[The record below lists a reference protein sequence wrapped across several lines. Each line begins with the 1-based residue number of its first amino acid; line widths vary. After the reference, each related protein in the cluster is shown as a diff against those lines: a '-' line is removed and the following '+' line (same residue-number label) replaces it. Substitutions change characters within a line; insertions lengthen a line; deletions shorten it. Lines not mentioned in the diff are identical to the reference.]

1 MTAMARTVTR
11 TEAALLRTPAE
22 PLALVPLVVD
32 APGPHEVLVA
42 VSHVGLCHSD
52 LHYLRGTLGTELPA
66 VLGHEVAG
74 VVERTGADVTG
85 LRAGDRVV
93 VSLVPSCGRCVY
105 CESGRPTICSRS
117 TEVRRRPRPA
127 YTLPE
132 GTPVARLADVGGFS
146 RHVLVRENAAV
157 PLPDGVPTQVGCL
170 LGCCVATGVGAVFH
184 GAGVRPGSTVAVV
197 GCGGVGS
204 AVVQGARLAG
214 ASEIVAVDLSADRL
228 HAARSYGA
236 TRTVDA
242 AGPDVRA
249 AVHDVV
255 PGGVEFS
262 FEAVGSA
269 PTAELAVALLR
280 PGGTACVVGI
290 APSGTTVA
298 VPADALFFEEKRV
311 IGSYMGSSRMHADV
325 PEYARLYR
333 RGELLLDEMVGE
345 VVSLAEINDGFDL
358 MRHGKATRVVVDMDA

>member
-1 MTAMARTVTR
+1 MRAVSR
-11 TEAALLRTPAE
+11 TEAALLNIPGE
-22 PLALVPLVVD
+22 QLVVGPLVVD
-32 APGPHEVLVA
+32 EPEPHEVLVS

-52 LHYLRGTLGTELPA
+52 LHYLRGTLDTELPA

-74 VVERTGADVTG
+74 TIERTGADVTG
-85 LRAGDRVV
+85 LRPGDRVV
-93 VSLVPSCGRCVY
+93 VSLAPSCGRCVY

-117 TEVRRRPRPA
+117 TDVRARPRPA
-127 YTLPE
+127 YSLPD

-157 PLPDGVPTQVGCL
+157 PLPGDVGTRVGCL

-228 HAARSYGA
+228 RAARSYGA
-236 TRTVDA
+236 TATVDGGVA
-242 AGPDVRA
+242 DVPA
-249 AVHDVV
+249 AVRDIV
-255 PGGVEFS
+255 PNGVEFS
-262 FEAVGSA
+262 FEAVGSGR
-269 PTAELAVALLR
+269 TAELAVALLA
-280 PGGTACVVGI
+280 PGGTATVVGI
-290 APSGTTVA
+290 SPPGTSVA
-298 VPADALFFEEKRV
+298 VPADSLFFEEKRV

-333 RGELLLDEMVGE
+333 RGALLLDEMVGE
-345 VVSLAEINDGFDL
+345 VVPLTKINDGFAL
-358 MRHGKATRVVVDMDA
+358 MGLGQSTRVVVDMDA

>member
-1 MTAMARTVTR
+1 MASIR
-11 TEAALLRTPAE
+11 TEAALLRAAGE
-22 PLALVPLVVD
+22 PLAVGALVVD
-32 APGPHEVLVA
+32 EPEPHEVLVS

-52 LHYLRGTLGTELPA
+52 LHYVRGTLEVELPA

-74 VVERTGADVTG
+74 VVERTGADVSG
-85 LRAGDRVV
+85 LRPGDRVV
-93 VSLVPSCGRCVY
+93 VSLVPSCGRCGY

-117 TEVRRRPRPA
+117 GEVRRRPRPA
-127 YTLPE
+127 YTLPD

-146 RHVLVRENAAV
+146 RHILVRENAAV
-157 PLPDGVPTQVGCL
+157 PLPGDVPTLVGCL

-184 GAGVRPGSTVAVV
+184 GAGVRPGSSVAVI

-228 HAARSYGA
+228 RAAMSYGA
-236 TRTVDA
+236 TATVDGA
-242 AGPDVRA
+242 APDVRA
-249 AVHDVV
+249 AVHAVV

-262 FEAVGSA
+262 FEAVGSGR
-269 PTAELAVALLR
+269 TAELAVAILR
-280 PGGTACVVGI
+280 PGGTATVVGI

-298 VPADALFFEEKRV
+298 VPADALFVEEKRV

-333 RGELLLDEMVGE
+333 RGALLLDEMVSE
-345 VVSLAEINDGFDL
+345 VVPLAEINDGFDF
-358 MRHGKATRVVVDMDA
+358 MRHGKATRVVVDMGA